1 MKLIIHNSLNN
12 KSISIYNFDE
22 DSTKTVE
29 SLYSDLNLD
38 KNHIYLISDG
48 KILKDN
54 YSLIDYDNKI
64 IEVRIRL
71 KGGKGGFGSSLRL
84 QQATKKQTKNF
95 DACRDLQGRRLRK
108 VNQERQLNEWR
119 MKKAEEEKLLKKY
132 IEGYNTN
139 EEDLFKKI
147 MNEKRN
153 MDAIKK
159 NQKFYEDNEKLKINI
174 KKSIK
179 IYLNK
184 KRERNNKNGIIDEE
198 NIEKEKNDIN
208 NNKKKMK
215 LKGIKKKVLK
225 LKKIDEINNIIQNE
239 KEENKEEDKQEEKNY
254 INEIKKMEN
263 EEDLFD
269 AILLITFKIFL
280 FVYSL

>member
-1 MKLIIHNSLNN
+1 MKIIFNN
-12 KSISIYNFDE
+12 ISNIPLLYYFE
-22 DSTKTVE
+22 ESSQKTFQ
-29 SLYSDLNLD
+29 SLYLELNLD
-38 KNHIYLISDG
+38 ENNTYFISEG
-48 KILKDN
+48 KILKN
-54 YSLIDYDNKI
+54 NLSIIDYDNKI
-64 IEVRIRL
+64 IEVRTRL

-119 MKKAEEEKLLKKY
+119 MKKAEEDKLLKKY

-147 MNEKRN
+147 MNEKRSF
-153 MDAIKK
+153 DAIKK
-159 NQKFYEDNEKLKINI
+159 NQKFYEDNENLKYNI

-184 KRERNNKNGIIDEE
+184 KRERND
-198 NIEKEKNDIN
+198 KEKNDE
-208 NNKKKMK
+208 NKIKKRKK
-215 LKGIKKKVLK
+215 LKGIKN
-225 LKKIDEINNIIQNE
+225 KKIITNKE
-239 KEENKEEDKQEEKNY
+239 KEKDNEY
-254 INEIKKMEN
+254 INEIKNMKN

-269 AILLITFKIFL
+269 AIL
-280 FVYSL
+280 S

>member
-1 MKLIIHNSLNN
+1 MKIIINN
-12 KSISIYNFDE
+12 ISNIPLLYYFE
-22 DSTKTVE
+22 ESSQKTFQ
-29 SLYSDLNLD
+29 SLYLELNLD
-38 KNHIYLISDG
+38 ENNTYFISEG
-48 KILKDN
+48 KILKN
-54 YSLIDYDNKI
+54 NLSIIDYDNKI
-64 IEVRIRL
+64 IEVRTRL

-119 MKKAEEEKLLKKY
+119 MKKAEEDKLLKKY

-147 MNEKRN
+147 MNEKRSF
-153 MDAIKK
+153 DAIKK
-159 NQKFYEDNEKLKINI
+159 NQKFYEDNENLKYNI

-184 KRERNNKNGIIDEE
+184 KRERND
-198 NIEKEKNDIN
+198 KEKNDENKI
-208 NNKKKMK
+208 KKKKK
-215 LKGIKKKVLK
+215 LKGIKN
-225 LKKIDEINNIIQNE
+225 KKIITNKE
-239 KEENKEEDKQEEKNY
+239 KEKDNEY
-254 INEIKKMEN
+254 INEIKNMKN

-269 AILLITFKIFL
+269 AIL
-280 FVYSL
+280 S

>member
-1 MKLIIHNSLNN
+1 MKIIINN
-12 KSISIYNFDE
+12 ISNIPLLYYFE
-22 DSTKTVE
+22 ESSQKTFQ
-29 SLYSDLNLD
+29 SLYLELNLND
-38 KNHIYLISDG
+38 NNTYFISEG
-48 KILKDN
+48 KILKN
-54 YSLIDYDNKI
+54 NLSIIDYDNKI
-64 IEVRIRL
+64 IEVRTRL

-119 MKKAEEEKLLKKY
+119 MKKAEEDKLLKKY

-147 MNEKRN
+147 MNEKRSF
-153 MDAIKK
+153 DAIKK
-159 NQKFYEDNEKLKINI
+159 NQKFYEDNENLKYNI

-184 KRERNNKNGIIDEE
+184 KRERND
-198 NIEKEKNDIN
+198 KEKNDE
-208 NNKKKMK
+208 NKIKKRKK
-215 LKGIKKKVLK
+215 LKGIKN
-225 LKKIDEINNIIQNE
+225 KKIITNKE
-239 KEENKEEDKQEEKNY
+239 KEKDNEY
-254 INEIKKMEN
+254 INEIKNMKN

-269 AILLITFKIFL
+269 AIL
-280 FVYSL
+280 S

>member
-1 MKLIIHNSLNN
+1 MKLIIHNIS
-12 KSISIYNFDE
+12 KISIYYFDE
-22 DSTKTVE
+22 FPEKTIK
-29 SLYSDLNLD
+29 SLYSELNLNKD
-38 KNHIYLISDG
+38 NTYLISEG
-48 KILKDN
+48 KLLKEN
-54 YSLIDYDNKI
+54 FPLNDYDNKI
-64 IEVRIRL
+64 IEVRIKL

-132 IEGYNTN
+132 IDGYNNN

-159 NQKFYEDNEKLKINI
+159 NQKFYEDNENLKINI
-174 KKSIK
+174 NKSIK

-184 KRERNNKNGIIDEE
+184 KRERNLNKKENFDKEKNDNNIKNKNKIKKFIRIKNKENDCSENKNC
-198 NIEKEKNDIN
+198 NIEKE
-208 NNKKKMK
+208 
-215 LKGIKKKVLK
+215 
-225 LKKIDEINNIIQNE
+225 EE
-239 KEENKEEDKQEEKNY
+239 KEKEKEKEY
-254 INEIKKMEN
+254 IEEIKKMEN

-269 AILLITFKIFL
+269 AILA
-280 FVYSL
+280 

>member
-1 MKLIIHNSLNN
+1 MKIIINN
-12 KSISIYNFDE
+12 ISNIPLLYYFE
-22 DSTKTVE
+22 ESSQKTFQ
-29 SLYSDLNLD
+29 SLYLELNL
-38 KNHIYLISDG
+38 NENNTYFISEG
-48 KILKDN
+48 KILKN
-54 YSLIDYDNKI
+54 NLSIIDYDNKI
-64 IEVRIRL
+64 IEVRTRL

-119 MKKAEEEKLLKKY
+119 MKKAEEDKLLKKY

-147 MNEKRN
+147 MNEKRSF
-153 MDAIKK
+153 DAIKK
-159 NQKFYEDNEKLKINI
+159 NQKFYEDNENLKYNI

-184 KRERNNKNGIIDEE
+184 KRERND
-198 NIEKEKNDIN
+198 KEKNDE
-208 NNKKKMK
+208 NKIKKRKK
-215 LKGIKKKVLK
+215 LKGIKN
-225 LKKIDEINNIIQNE
+225 KKIITNKE
-239 KEENKEEDKQEEKNY
+239 KEKDNEY
-254 INEIKKMEN
+254 INEIKNMKN

-269 AILLITFKIFL
+269 AIL
-280 FVYSL
+280 S

>member
-1 MKLIIHNSLNN
+1 MKLIIQNLSTT
-12 KSISIYNFDE
+12 SIYYFE
-22 DSTKTVE
+22 ETSSKTIE
-29 SLYSDLNLD
+29 SLYSDLNLN
-38 KNHIYLISDG
+38 KNNTYLISSG

-54 YSLIDYDNKI
+54 FSLIDYDNKL
-64 IEVRIRL
+64 IEVRFRL

-119 MKKAEEEKLLKKY
+119 MKKVEEEKLLKKY

-153 MDAIKK
+153 GDAIRK
-159 NQKFYEDNEKLKINI
+159 NQKFYEDNENLKFNI

-184 KRERNNKNGIIDEE
+184 KRERNSEKNKE
-198 NIEKEKNDIN
+198 NIEKEKNDDN
-208 NNKKKMK
+208 VKLKKRMK
-215 LKGIKKKVLK
+215 LKGIKKKKDLIK
-225 LKKIDEINNIIQNE
+225 NESNGEKEKGNDYIDEI
-239 KEENKEEDKQEEKNY
+239 KNM
-254 INEIKKMEN
+254 KN

-269 AILLITFKIFL
+269 AIL
-280 FVYSL
+280 S

>member
-1 MKLIIHNSLNN
+1 MKIIFNN
-12 KSISIYNFDE
+12 ISNIPLLYYFE
-22 DSTKTVE
+22 ESSQKTFQ
-29 SLYSDLNLD
+29 SLYSELNL
-38 KNHIYLISDG
+38 NENNTYFISEG
-48 KILKDN
+48 KILKN
-54 YSLIDYDNKI
+54 NLSIIDYDNKI
-64 IEVRIRL
+64 IEVRTRL

-119 MKKAEEEKLLKKY
+119 MKKAEEDKLLKKY

-147 MNEKRN
+147 MNEKRSF
-153 MDAIKK
+153 DAIKK
-159 NQKFYEDNEKLKINI
+159 NQKFYEDNENLKYNI

-184 KRERNNKNGIIDEE
+184 KRERND
-198 NIEKEKNDIN
+198 KEKNDE
-208 NNKKKMK
+208 NKIKKRKK
-215 LKGIKKKVLK
+215 LKGIKN
-225 LKKIDEINNIIQNE
+225 KKIITNKE
-239 KEENKEEDKQEEKNY
+239 KEKDNEY
-254 INEIKKMEN
+254 INEIKNMKN

-269 AILLITFKIFL
+269 AIL
-280 FVYSL
+280 S